1 MTNVNF
7 EWIFGVKRCR
17 VRDYFKITSNKN
29 KWLPIVTKKYIAS
42 DQDFER
48 LKKNQFIYELIWV
61 YVIIL
66 LRSMEGVI
74 DDALQSHTNRIYFF
88 FHFVSFLDK
97 YQPWASIIIELAC
110 DHRLTNIMSTV
121 RNQGVSQQFIHILH
135 VQHVTRMNF
144 KMKRCIF
151 QQFEI

>member
-1 MTNVNF
+1 M
-7 EWIFGVKRCR
+7 WGIISKSLLI
-17 VRDYFKITSNKN
+17 KINGFRLWLKN
-29 KWLPIVTKKYIAS
+29 TLQSWSLLWET
-42 DQDFER
+42 Q
-48 LKKNQFIYELIWV
+48 KKNQFIYELIWV
-61 YVIIL
+61 HVIIL

-144 KMKRCIF
+144 KMKRCIL